1 MSKGPIMSILGKVA
15 SKIPEVEQMA
25 SNNFNM
31 IVDKTDSVG
40 QKINDTVMDIHGK
53 KMAFLN
59 KIKTTKHDILSR
71 TVKGISDDMEEMV
84 EALRVGD
91 FVPSFVE
98 SAGDFTPGDFILQ
111 GNPILNFTEDFPK
124 PEVFLQGVLDPVS
137 VKLSSSI
144 IEVLDPVSEVL
155 SNYGGGFL
163 SSKNNEPEAFS
174 KSLHQYTFGETMDRE
189 AFTGETDIETLLDD
203 FFKRIVINKAL
214 SMDKHVEMGFENSYD
229 SEGLSQVVR
238 TEIIPP
244 PARGHKDR
252 PVVEVVNV
260 YNDLKKDPYASYGSK
275 FSSASHKELY
285 GDHK

>member
-91 FVPSFVE
+91 FVPV
-98 SAGDFTPGDFILQ
+98 DFTLQ
-111 GNPILNFTEDFPK
+111 GNLLQDNPILNFTKDLPK
-124 PEVFLQGVLDPVS
+124 PDVFLQGVLDPVS

-144 IEVLDPVSEVL
+144 IEVLDPVSEL
-155 SNYGGGFL
+155 LFPSNYGGGFL
-163 SSKNNEPEAFS
+163 SAKNNEPEAFS

-238 TEIIPP
+238 TEVIPP

>member
-25 SNNFNM
+25 SQNFNM
-31 IVDKTDSVG
+31 IVDKTDNVG
-40 QKINDTVMDIHGK
+40 QKINDTVMDIHAK

-59 KIKTTKHDILSR
+59 KLKTAKHDILSK
-71 TVKGISDDMEEMV
+71 TVKGISEDMEEMV
-84 EALRVGD
+84 SGLRNGEFNV
-91 FVPSFVE
+91 
-98 SAGDFTPGDFILQ
+98 SAD
-111 GNPILNFTEDFPK
+111 ILNFMNDDYKIDDFLT
-124 PEVFLQGVLDPVS
+124 VQGVLSPVT
-137 VKLSSSI
+137 
-144 IEVLDPVSEVL
+144 DVL
-155 SNYGGGFL
+155 SPVKDVLSVQDWTERVQDLIQDGTGFL
-163 SSKNNEPEAFS
+163 SVKNNEPEAFS

-214 SMDKHVEMGFENSYD
+214 SMDKHVEMGFANSYD

-238 TEIIPP
+238 TEVIPP
-244 PARGHKDR
+244 PARSHKDR

-260 YNDLKKDPYASYGSK
+260 YNDLKKDPYAAYGSK